1 MTEHSASPTVMR
13 STLGQVRG
21 LGSAKHGMAH
31 WWAQKVTSFAL
42 IPLTLWFVWSCVRL
56 KGLPRA
62 DVAHWVANPLVAT
75 LLVVLIVTTFHHLQ
89 LGLESVIED
98 YVRGVKKIA
107 SLLVVRAVCVLF
119 ALTGLIAVLKLA
131 ITG

>member
-1 MTEHSASPTVMR
+1 
-13 STLGQVRG
+13 
-21 LGSAKHGMAH
+21 MAH

-42 IPLTLWFVWSCVRL
+42 IPLTLWFVGSCVHL

-62 DVAHWVANPLVAT
+62 AVAHWVANPIVAT
-75 LLVVLIVTTFHHLQ
+75 LLVVLLVATFHHLQ

-98 YVRGVKKIA
+98 YVRGTNKIA